1 MDFSL
6 PDGVLKLKEEAR
18 DWVEN
23 VLNPMST
30 PLEEG
35 WSSIEWFTVL
45 EELAK
50 AYATVRLIAHTMNGL
65 FWRPILYF
73 GTDEQKQHYLPKLAT
88 GEIWAAN
95 SLTEPEAGTGKDIN
109 SKAVKEGDD
118 YVLNGQKWLITLFPG
133 YTKLIYAFAATEE
146 GITSFL
152 VDAPRK
158 GLVLKPMEKMMGCVG
173 PRHYNV
179 IYKDCRVPASNVL
192 GEKGKG
198 LDVAFGML
206 HLSRV
211 SIAFCCVGLAQRML
225 DLAIEYAKKRTT
237 FGKLLVKRQA
247 IQNNVA
253 QMGTEIQAA
262 RLLAYEAAWKFDQGQ
277 DIVMEAAMAKLF
289 AEQVVTR
296 VSEMALRI
304 HGGIGYTRAHP
315 MERHSNRGEYQRT
328 YSVVDNG
335 NVKRKWSLR
344 GVPHSDLPSVGGR
357 SNLVLPGRWLFFQ
370 KMRLLAPLYSGV
382 AKTASDMACK

>member
-6 PDGVLKLKEEAR
+6 PDETIKYKTEAR
-18 DWVEN
+18 EWVEN
-23 VLNPMST
+23 VLDPLSK
-30 PLEEG
+30 PLEEDEKLPDELVAALKKGRFFGLTIPREYGGQG
-35 WSSIEWFTVL
+35 WSAVEWFPVL

-65 FWRPILYF
+65 FWRPILHF
-73 GTDEQKQHYLPKLAT
+73 GTEEQKKKYLPRLAS

-109 SKAVKEGDD
+109 SKAQKDGDD
-118 YVLNGQKWLITLFPG
+118 YILNGHKWLITLFPG
-133 YTKLIYAFAATEE
+133 YTKLIYAFAAAEE

-152 VDAPRK
+152 IDLPCD

-179 IYKDCRVPASNVL
+179 IYKNCRVPAASIL

-198 LDVAFGML
+198 LEVAFGML

-225 DLAIEYAKKRTT
+225 DLAIDYAKQRTT

-247 IQNNVA
+247 IQNNIA

-262 RLLAYEAAWKFDQGQ
+262 RLLAYEAAWKFDRGMN
-277 DIVMEAAMAKLF
+277 IVKEAAMAKLF
-289 AEQVVTR
+289 AEQVLTR
-296 VSEMALRI
+296 ISEMALRI
-304 HGGIGYTRAHP
+304 HGGIGYTRAYP
-315 MERHSNRGEYQRT
+315 IERHFR
-328 YSVVDNG
+328 DA
-335 NVKRKWSLR
+335 
-344 GVPHSDLPSVGGR
+344 R
-357 SNLVLPGRWLFFQ
+357 SYHFEEGTEEIQ
-370 KMRLLAPLYSGV
+370 KLLISRYLMR
-382 AKTASDMACK
+382 

>member
-1 MDFSL
+1 MDFNLSEKIL
-6 PDGVLKLKEEAR
+6 QLKQEAR

-23 VLNPMST
+23 VLDPLSE
-30 PLEEG
+30 PLEEEERIPEKLVEELRNGRFRFFGLTIPKEYGGEG
-35 WSSIEWFTVL
+35 WTAIEWFTVL

-65 FWRPILYF
+65 FWRPLLYF
-73 GTDEQKQHYLPKLAT
+73 GTEEQKKNYLPKLAT

-109 SKAVKEGDD
+109 SRAVKDGED
-118 YVLNGQKWLITLFPG
+118 YLLNGKKWLISLFPG

-152 VDAPRK
+152 VDAPAK

-179 IYKDCRVPASNVL
+179 IYTDCRVPATSIL

-198 LDVAFGML
+198 LDVAFDML

-211 SIAFCCVGLAQRML
+211 SIAFCEVGLAQRML
-225 DLAIEYAKKRTT
+225 DLAIGYAKKRTT
-237 FGKLLVKRQA
+237 FGKLLAKRQA
-247 IQNNVA
+247 IQNNIA
-253 QMGTEIQAA
+253 QMSTEIQAA
-262 RLLAYEAAWKFDQGQ
+262 RLLAYEAAWKFDQGRN
-277 DIVMEAAMAKLF
+277 IVKEAAMAKMF
-289 AEQVVTR
+289 GEQVLTR

-304 HGGIGYTRAHP
+304 HGGIGYTRAYP
-315 MERHSNRGEYQRT
+315 LERHFR
-328 YSVVDNG
+328 DA
-335 NVKRKWSLR
+335 
-344 GVPHSDLPSVGGR
+344 R
-357 SNLVLPGRWLFFQ
+357 SYHFEEGTEEIQ
-370 KMRLLAPLYSGV
+370 KLLISRYLLQ
-382 AKTASDMACK
+382 

>member
-6 PDGVLKLKEEAR
+6 PDHVLKLKEEAR

-30 PLEEG
+30 PLEEEERIPDELVEELRNGRFRFFGLTIPKEYGGEG
-35 WSSIEWFTVL
+35 WSAIEWFTVL

-65 FWRPILYF
+65 FWRPILHF
-73 GTDEQKQHYLPKLAT
+73 GTEEQKQHYLPKLAT

-109 SKAVKEGDD
+109 SKAMKEGND
-118 YVLNGQKWLITLFPG
+118 YVLNGHKWLITLFPN

-179 IYKDCRVPASNVL
+179 IYKNCRVPAKNVL

-225 DLAIEYAKKRTT
+225 DLAIDYAKKRTT

-304 HGGIGYTRAHP
+304 HGGIGYTRAYP
-315 MERHSNRGEYQRT
+315 MERHFR
-328 YSVVDNG
+328 DA
-335 NVKRKWSLR
+335 
-344 GVPHSDLPSVGGR
+344 R
-357 SNLVLPGRWLFFQ
+357 SYHFEEGTEEIQKLLIARHLF
-370 KMRLLAPLYSGV
+370 K
-382 AKTASDMACK
+382 

>member
-6 PDGVLKLKEEAR
+6 PDDILKYKNEAR
-18 DWVEN
+18 QWVQT
-23 VLNPMST
+23 VLDPLSK
-30 PLEEG
+30 PLEEDEKLPEELVAELKKGRFFGLTIPQEYGGQG
-35 WSSIEWFTVL
+35 WSAVEWFPVL

-65 FWRPILYF
+65 FWRPIHHF
-73 GTDEQKQHYLPKLAT
+73 GTEKQKKKYLPKLAS

-109 SKAVKEGDD
+109 CKAHKDGDN
-118 YVLNGQKWLITLFPG
+118 YILNGHKWLITLFPD

-152 VDAPRK
+152 IDLPCE
-158 GLVLKPMEKMMGCVG
+158 GLVLKPMDKMMGCVG

-179 IYKDCRVPASNVL
+179 IYKNCRVPAANIL
-192 GEKGKG
+192 GEKGQG
-198 LDVAFGML
+198 LEVAFGML

-225 DLAIEYAKKRTT
+225 DLAIDYAKQRTT
-237 FGKLLVKRQA
+237 FGKLLAKRQA
-247 IQNNVA
+247 IQNNIA

-262 RLLAYEAAWKFDQGQ
+262 RLLAFEAAWKFDQGM
-277 DIVMEAAMAKLF
+277 DIVKEAAMSKLF
-289 AEQVVTR
+289 AEQVLTR

-304 HGGIGYTRAHP
+304 HGGIGYTKAYP
-315 MERHSNRGEYQRT
+315 LERHFRDARSYHFEEGTEEIQKLLISRYL
-328 YSVVDNG
+328 
-335 NVKRKWSLR
+335 LR
-344 GVPHSDLPSVGGR
+344 
-357 SNLVLPGRWLFFQ
+357 
-370 KMRLLAPLYSGV
+370 
-382 AKTASDMACK
+382 

>member
-6 PDGVLKLKEEAR
+6 PDEILKYKNEAR
-18 DWVEN
+18 EWVEN
-23 VLNPMST
+23 VLDPLSK
-30 PLEEG
+30 PLEEDEKLPDELVAELKKGRFFGLTIPQEYGGRG
-35 WSSIEWFTVL
+35 WSAVQWFPVL

-65 FWRPILYF
+65 FWRPILHF
-73 GTDEQKQHYLPKLAT
+73 GTEEQKKKYLPQLAS
-88 GEIWAAN
+88 GAIWAAN

-109 SKAVKEGDD
+109 SRAQKDD
-118 YVLNGQKWLITLFPG
+118 NDYILNGHKWLITLFPG

-152 VDAPRK
+152 IDLPCD

-173 PRHYNV
+173 PRHYHV
-179 IYKDCRVPASNVL
+179 VYKNCRVPSANIL

-198 LDVAFGML
+198 LEVAFGML

-225 DLAIEYAKKRTT
+225 DLAIDYAKQRTT

-247 IQNNVA
+247 IQNNIA

-262 RLLAYEAAWKFDQGQ
+262 RLLAYEAAWKFDQGM
-277 DIVMEAAMAKLF
+277 DIVKEAAMAKLF
-289 AEQVVTR
+289 AEQVLTR

-304 HGGIGYTRAHP
+304 HGGIGYTRAYP
-315 MERHSNRGEYQRT
+315 IERHFR
-328 YSVVDNG
+328 DA
-335 NVKRKWSLR
+335 
-344 GVPHSDLPSVGGR
+344 R
-357 SNLVLPGRWLFFQ
+357 SYHFEEGTEEIQ
-370 KMRLLAPLYSGV
+370 KLLISRYLMR
-382 AKTASDMACK
+382 

>member
-1 MDFSL
+1 MDFKL
-6 PDGVLKLKEEAR
+6 PDEVLKIKEDAR

-23 VLNPMST
+23 VLNPLSE
-30 PLEEG
+30 PLEEEERIPDELVDELRSGRFRFFGLTIPKEYGGEG
-35 WSSIEWFTVL
+35 WSAVKWFTVL

-65 FWRPILYF
+65 FWRPLLYF
-73 GTDEQKQHYLPKLAT
+73 GTEEQKQAYLPKLAT

-109 SKAVKEGDD
+109 AKAVKEGDD
-118 YVLNGQKWLITLFPG
+118 YVLNGKKWLITLFPG

-146 GITSFL
+146 GVTSFL
-152 VDAPRK
+152 VDAPSK
-158 GLVLKPMEKMMGCVG
+158 GLVLKPMEKMMGCIG

-179 IYKDCRVPASNVL
+179 IYQDCRVPDSHVL

-206 HLSRV
+206 HLSRI

-225 DLAIEYAKKRTT
+225 DLAVDYAKQRTT
-237 FGKLLVKRQA
+237 FGKLLAKRQA
-247 IQNNVA
+247 IQNNIA

-262 RLLAYEAAWKFDQGQ
+262 RLLAYEGAWKFDEGL
-277 DIVMEAAMAKLF
+277 DIVKEAAMAKLF
-289 AEQVVTR
+289 AEQVLTR

-304 HGGIGYTRAHP
+304 HGGIGYTKAYP
-315 MERHSNRGEYQRT
+315 LERHFR
-328 YSVVDNG
+328 DA
-335 NVKRKWSLR
+335 
-344 GVPHSDLPSVGGR
+344 R
-357 SNLVLPGRWLFFQ
+357 SYHFEEGTEEIQ
-370 KMRLLAPLYSGV
+370 KLLISRYLL
-382 AKTASDMACK
+382 K

>member
-1 MDFSL
+1 MDFGL
-6 PDGVLKLKEEAR
+6 TDKVLKRKQEYR
-18 DWVEN
+18 DWVET
-23 VLNPMST
+23 VLNPLST
-30 PLEEG
+30 PLEEEERIPDELVKELRSGRLRFFGLTIPKEYGGEG
-35 WSSIEWFTVL
+35 WQAVEWLTVL

-65 FWRPILYF
+65 FWRPLLYF
-73 GTDEQKQHYLPKLAT
+73 GTDEQKQAYLPRLAT

-109 SKAVKEGDD
+109 SKAVRDGDD
-118 YVLNGQKWLITLFPG
+118 YVLNGSKWLITLFPG

-146 GITSFL
+146 GVTSFL

-179 IYKDCRVPASNVL
+179 IYNDCRVPASNIL
-192 GEKGKG
+192 GQKGKG

-211 SIAFCCVGLAQRML
+211 SIAFCCIGLAQRML
-225 DLAIEYAKKRTT
+225 DLSVAYAKKRTT
-237 FGKLLVKRQA
+237 FGKRLIQRQA

-253 QMGTEIQAA
+253 QMGTELQAA

-277 DIVMEAAMAKLF
+277 DIVKEAAMAKLF
-289 AEQVVTR
+289 AEQVVTKI
-296 VSEMALRI
+296 SEMALRI
-304 HGGIGYTRAHP
+304 HGGIGYTKAYP
-315 MERHSNRGEYQRT
+315 LERHFR
-328 YSVVDNG
+328 DA
-335 NVKRKWSLR
+335 
-344 GVPHSDLPSVGGR
+344 R
-357 SNLVLPGRWLFFQ
+357 SYHFEEGTEEIQ
-370 KMRLLAPLYSGV
+370 KLLIARYLL
-382 AKTASDMACK
+382 K

>member
-6 PDGVLKLKEEAR
+6 PDQVLKLKEEAR

-30 PLEEG
+30 PLEEEERIPDELVEELRNGRFRFFGLTIPKEYGGEG
-35 WSSIEWFTVL
+35 WSAIEWFTVL

-73 GTDEQKQHYLPKLAT
+73 GTEEQKKEYLPKLAT

-109 SKAVKEGDD
+109 SKAVKDGDD

-225 DLAIEYAKKRTT
+225 DLAIDYAKKRTT

-304 HGGIGYTRAHP
+304 HGGIGYTSAYP
-315 MERHSNRGEYQRT
+315 MERHFR
-328 YSVVDNG
+328 DA
-335 NVKRKWSLR
+335 
-344 GVPHSDLPSVGGR
+344 R
-357 SNLVLPGRWLFFQ
+357 SYHFEEGTEEIQKLLIARHLF
-370 KMRLLAPLYSGV
+370 K
-382 AKTASDMACK
+382 

>member
-6 PDGVLKLKEEAR
+6 PDEILKFKKEAR
-18 DWVEN
+18 EWVEN
-23 VLNPMST
+23 VLDPMSK
-30 PLEEG
+30 PLEEDEKLPDELVAELKKGRFFGLTIPKEYGGQG
-35 WSSIEWFTVL
+35 WSAVEWFPVL

-65 FWRPILYF
+65 FWRPILHF
-73 GTDEQKQHYLPKLAT
+73 GTEEQKQKYLPLLAS

-109 SKAVKEGDD
+109 SKAQKDGDD
-118 YVLNGQKWLITLFPG
+118 YILNGHKWLITLFPG

-152 VDAPRK
+152 IDLPCD

-179 IYKDCRVPASNVL
+179 IYKNCRVPAANIL

-198 LDVAFGML
+198 LEVAFGML

-225 DLAIEYAKKRTT
+225 DLSIAYAKKRTT
-237 FGKLLVKRQA
+237 FGKLLAKRQA
-247 IQNNVA
+247 IQSNIA

-262 RLLAYEAAWKFDQGQ
+262 RLLAFEAAWKFDQGM
-277 DIVMEAAMAKLF
+277 DIVKEAAMSKLF
-289 AEQVVTR
+289 AEQVLTR

-304 HGGIGYTRAHP
+304 HGGIGYTKAYP
-315 MERHSNRGEYQRT
+315 LERHFRDARSFHFEEGTEEIQKLLISRYL
-328 YSVVDNG
+328 
-335 NVKRKWSLR
+335 LR
-344 GVPHSDLPSVGGR
+344 
-357 SNLVLPGRWLFFQ
+357 
-370 KMRLLAPLYSGV
+370 
-382 AKTASDMACK
+382 

>member
-6 PDGVLKLKEEAR
+6 PEKILQLKQEAR
-18 DWVEN
+18 AWVED
-23 VLNPMST
+23 VLDPLSE
-30 PLEEG
+30 PLEEEEKIPENLAEELRNGRLRFFGLTIPKEYGGEG
-35 WSSIEWFTVL
+35 WTALEWFTVL

-65 FWRPILYF
+65 FWRPLLYF
-73 GTDEQKQHYLPKLAT
+73 GTEEQKQRYLPKLAT

-109 SKAVKEGDD
+109 SKAVKDGQE
-118 YVLNGQKWLITLFPG
+118 YIINGEKWLISLFPG
-133 YTKLIYAFAATEE
+133 YTQLIYAFAATEE

-152 VDAPRK
+152 VDAPAK

-179 IYKDCRVPASNVL
+179 IFKDCRVPAASIL

-198 LDVAFGML
+198 LDVAFDML

-211 SIAFCCVGLAQRML
+211 SIAFCEVGLAQRML
-225 DLAIEYAKKRTT
+225 DLAIDYAKKRTT
-237 FGKLLVKRQA
+237 FGKLLAKRQA
-247 IQNNVA
+247 IQNNIA

-277 DIVMEAAMAKLF
+277 NIVKEAAMAKMYG
-289 AEQVVTR
+289 EQVLTR

-304 HGGIGYTRAHP
+304 HGGIGYTKAYP
-315 MERHSNRGEYQRT
+315 LERHFR
-328 YSVVDNG
+328 DA
-335 NVKRKWSLR
+335 
-344 GVPHSDLPSVGGR
+344 R
-357 SNLVLPGRWLFFQ
+357 SYHFEEGTEEIQ
-370 KMRLLAPLYSGV
+370 KLLIARYLL
-382 AKTASDMACK
+382 K

>member
-6 PDGVLKLKEEAR
+6 PEDILKYKQEAR
-18 DWVEN
+18 EWVEN
-23 VLNPMST
+23 VLNPLSK
-30 PLEEG
+30 PLEEEETLPEELVAELKKGRFFGLTIPQEYGGRG
-35 WSSIEWFTVL
+35 WGAVEWFAVL

-73 GTDEQKQHYLPKLAT
+73 GTEEQKKKYLPQLAS

-109 SKAVKEGDD
+109 SKAVKDGDD
-118 YVLNGQKWLITLFPG
+118 YILNGHKWLITLFPG

-152 VDAPRK
+152 VDVPRE
-158 GLVLKPMEKMMGCVG
+158 GLILKPMEKMMGCVG

-179 IYKDCRVPASNVL
+179 IYKNCRIPADRVL

-211 SIAFCCVGLAQRML
+211 SIAFCEVGLAQQML
-225 DLAIEYAKKRTT
+225 DLAIAYAKKRST
-237 FGKLLVKRQA
+237 FGKPLSKRQA
-247 IQNNVA
+247 IQNNIA
-253 QMGTEIQAA
+253 QMGTEIEAA
-262 RLLAYEAAWKFDQGQ
+262 RLLAYKAAWKFDQGE

-289 AEQVVTR
+289 GEQVLTR

-304 HGGIGYTRAHP
+304 HGGIGYTRAYP
-315 MERHSNRGEYQRT
+315 LERHFR
-328 YSVVDNG
+328 DA
-335 NVKRKWSLR
+335 
-344 GVPHSDLPSVGGR
+344 R
-357 SNLVLPGRWLFFQ
+357 SYHFEEGTEEIQ
-370 KMRLLAPLYSGV
+370 KLLISRYLL
-382 AKTASDMACK
+382 K

>member
-6 PDGVLKLKEEAR
+6 PDEIIKYKTEAR
-18 DWVEN
+18 EWVEN
-23 VLNPMST
+23 VLDPLSK
-30 PLEEG
+30 PLEEDEKLPDELVAALKKGRFFGLTIPREYGGQG
-35 WSSIEWFTVL
+35 WSAVEWFPVL

-65 FWRPILYF
+65 FWRPILHF
-73 GTDEQKQHYLPKLAT
+73 GTEEQKKKYLPRLAS

-109 SKAVKEGDD
+109 SKAQKDGDD
-118 YVLNGQKWLITLFPG
+118 YILNGHKWLITLFPG

-152 VDAPRK
+152 IDLPCD

-179 IYKDCRVPASNVL
+179 IYKNCRVPAASIL

-198 LDVAFGML
+198 LEVAFGML

-225 DLAIEYAKKRTT
+225 DLAIDYAKQRTT

-247 IQNNVA
+247 IQNNIA

-262 RLLAYEAAWKFDQGQ
+262 RLLAYEAAWRFDQGMN
-277 DIVMEAAMAKLF
+277 IVKEAAMAKLF
-289 AEQVVTR
+289 AEQVLTR
-296 VSEMALRI
+296 ISEMALRI
-304 HGGIGYTRAHP
+304 HGGIGYTRAYP
-315 MERHSNRGEYQRT
+315 IERHFR
-328 YSVVDNG
+328 DA
-335 NVKRKWSLR
+335 
-344 GVPHSDLPSVGGR
+344 R
-357 SNLVLPGRWLFFQ
+357 SYHFEEGTEEIQ
-370 KMRLLAPLYSGV
+370 KLLISRYLMR
-382 AKTASDMACK
+382 

>member
-6 PDGVLKLKEEAR
+6 PDQVLELKEEAR

-30 PLEEG
+30 PLEEEERIPDELVEELRNGRFRFFGLTVPKEYGGEG
-35 WSSIEWFTVL
+35 WSAIEWFTVL

-73 GTDEQKQHYLPKLAT
+73 GTEEQKKEYLPKLAT

-109 SKAVKEGDD
+109 SKAVKDGDD

-179 IYKDCRVPASNVL
+179 IYKDCRVPASNLL

-225 DLAIEYAKKRTT
+225 DLAIDYAKKRTT

-289 AEQVVTR
+289 AEQVVTK

-304 HGGIGYTRAHP
+304 HGGIGYTSAYP
-315 MERHSNRGEYQRT
+315 MERHFR
-328 YSVVDNG
+328 DA
-335 NVKRKWSLR
+335 
-344 GVPHSDLPSVGGR
+344 R
-357 SNLVLPGRWLFFQ
+357 SYHFEEGTEEIQKLLIARHLF
-370 KMRLLAPLYSGV
+370 K
-382 AKTASDMACK
+382 

>member
-6 PDGVLKLKEEAR
+6 PDHVLKLKQEAR

-30 PLEEG
+30 PLEEEERIPDELVEELRNGRFRFFGLTIPKEYGGEG
-35 WSSIEWFTVL
+35 WSAIEWFTVL

-73 GTDEQKQHYLPKLAT
+73 GTEEQKEEYLPKLAT

-95 SLTEPEAGTGKDIN
+95 SLTEPEAGTGRDIN

-118 YVLNGQKWLITLFPG
+118 YVLNGHKWLITLFPS
-133 YTKLIYAFAATEE
+133 YTKLIYAFAGTEE

-158 GLVLKPMEKMMGCVG
+158 GLVLKPMQKMMGCVG

-179 IYKDCRVPASNVL
+179 IYKNCRVPASKVL

-225 DLAIEYAKKRTT
+225 DLAIDYAKKRTT
-237 FGKLLVKRQA
+237 FGKLLAKRQA

-304 HGGIGYTRAHP
+304 HGGIGYTRAYP
-315 MERHSNRGEYQRT
+315 MERHFRDT
-328 YSVVDNG
+328 
-335 NVKRKWSLR
+335 
-344 GVPHSDLPSVGGR
+344 R
-357 SNLVLPGRWLFFQ
+357 SYHFEEGTEEIQKLLIARHLF
-370 KMRLLAPLYSGV
+370 K
-382 AKTASDMACK
+382 

>member
-6 PDGVLKLKEEAR
+6 PDKVLKLKQEAR
-18 DWVEN
+18 DWVED

-30 PLEEG
+30 PLEEEERIPDELVEELRNGRFRFFGLTIPKEYGGEG
-35 WSSIEWFTVL
+35 WSAIEWFTVL

-73 GTDEQKQHYLPKLAT
+73 GTEEQKQHYLPKLAT

-109 SKAVKEGDD
+109 SKAVKDGDD
-118 YVLNGQKWLITLFPG
+118 YVLNGHKWLITLFPN
-133 YTKLIYAFAATEE
+133 YTKLIYAFAATDE

-158 GLVLKPMEKMMGCVG
+158 GLVLKPMQKMMGCVG

-225 DLAIEYAKKRTT
+225 DLAIDYAKKRTT

-262 RLLAYEAAWKFDQGQ
+262 RLLAYEAAWRFDKGQ
-277 DIVMEAAMAKLF
+277 DIVKEAAMAKLF

-304 HGGIGYTRAHP
+304 HGGIGYTRAYP
-315 MERHSNRGEYQRT
+315 MERHFR
-328 YSVVDNG
+328 DA
-335 NVKRKWSLR
+335 
-344 GVPHSDLPSVGGR
+344 R
-357 SNLVLPGRWLFFQ
+357 SYHFEEGTEEIQKLLIARHLF
-370 KMRLLAPLYSGV
+370 K
-382 AKTASDMACK
+382 

>member
-1 MDFSL
+1 MDFNL
-6 PDGVLKLKEEAR
+6 PDEIIKYKNEAR
-18 DWVEN
+18 EWVEN
-23 VLNPMST
+23 VLDPLSK
-30 PLEEG
+30 PLEEDEKLPEELVAELKKGRFFGLTIPQEYGGQG
-35 WSSIEWFTVL
+35 WSAVEWFPVL

-65 FWRPILYF
+65 FWRPILHF
-73 GTDEQKQHYLPKLAT
+73 GTEEQKKTYLPRLAS

-109 SKAVKEGDD
+109 SKAQKDGDD
-118 YVLNGQKWLITLFPG
+118 YLLNGHKWLITLFPG

-152 VDAPRK
+152 IDLPCD

-179 IYKDCRVPASNVL
+179 IYKNCRVPSANIL

-198 LDVAFGML
+198 LEVAFGML

-225 DLAIEYAKKRTT
+225 DLAIDYAKQRTT
-237 FGKLLVKRQA
+237 FGKLLAKRQA
-247 IQNNVA
+247 IQNNIA

-262 RLLAYEAAWKFDQGQ
+262 RLLAYEAAWKFDQGM
-277 DIVMEAAMAKLF
+277 DIVKEAAMAKLF
-289 AEQVVTR
+289 AEQVLTR

-304 HGGIGYTRAHP
+304 HGGIGYTRAYP
-315 MERHSNRGEYQRT
+315 IERHFR
-328 YSVVDNG
+328 DA
-335 NVKRKWSLR
+335 
-344 GVPHSDLPSVGGR
+344 R
-357 SNLVLPGRWLFFQ
+357 SYHFEEGTEEIQ
-370 KMRLLAPLYSGV
+370 KLLISRYLMR
-382 AKTASDMACK
+382 

>member
-6 PDGVLKLKEEAR
+6 PDHVLKLKQEAR

-30 PLEEG
+30 PLEEEERIPDELVEELRNGRFRFFGLTIPKEYGGEG
-35 WSSIEWFTVL
+35 WSAIEWFTVL

-73 GTDEQKQHYLPKLAT
+73 GTEEQKKEYLPKLAT

-109 SKAVKEGDD
+109 SKAVKDGDD

-133 YTKLIYAFAATEE
+133 HTKLIYAFAGTEE

-179 IYKDCRVPASNVL
+179 IYKDCRVPASKVL

-211 SIAFCCVGLAQRML
+211 SIAFCCVGLAQKML
-225 DLAIEYAKKRTT
+225 DLAIDYAKKRTT

-262 RLLAYEAAWKFDQGQ
+262 RLIAYEAAWKFDQGQ

-304 HGGIGYTRAHP
+304 HGGIGYTRAYP
-315 MERHSNRGEYQRT
+315 MERHFR
-328 YSVVDNG
+328 DA
-335 NVKRKWSLR
+335 
-344 GVPHSDLPSVGGR
+344 R
-357 SNLVLPGRWLFFQ
+357 SYHFEEGTEEIQKLLIARHLF
-370 KMRLLAPLYSGV
+370 K
-382 AKTASDMACK
+382 

>member
-6 PDGVLKLKEEAR
+6 PDEILKYKNEAR
-18 DWVEN
+18 QWVEN
-23 VLNPMST
+23 VLNPLSK
-30 PLEEG
+30 PLEEEEKLPEELITELKRGRFFGLTIPKEYGGQG
-35 WSSIEWFTVL
+35 WSAVEWFPVL

-65 FWRPILYF
+65 FWRPLLHF
-73 GTDEQKQHYLPKLAT
+73 GTEEQKKKYLPGLAS

-109 SKAVKEGDD
+109 SKAVADGDD
-118 YVLNGQKWLITLFPG
+118 YVLNGHKWLITLFPG

-146 GITSFL
+146 GITAFL
-152 VDAPRK
+152 IDVPCD

-179 IYKDCRVPASNVL
+179 IYKNCRVPAANIL

-198 LDVAFGML
+198 LEVAFGML

-211 SIAFCCVGLAQRML
+211 SISFCCVGLAQRML
-225 DLAIEYAKKRTT
+225 DLAVAYAKERTT
-237 FGKLLVKRQA
+237 FGKLLAKRQA
-247 IQNNVA
+247 VQNNIA

-262 RLLAYEAAWKFDQGQ
+262 RLLAYEAAWKFDQGM
-277 DIVMEAAMAKLF
+277 DIVKEAAMAKLF

-304 HGGIGYTRAHP
+304 HGGIGYTRAFP
-315 MERHSNRGEYQRT
+315 IERHFRDARSYHFEEGTEEIQKLLISRYL
-328 YSVVDNG
+328 
-335 NVKRKWSLR
+335 LR
-344 GVPHSDLPSVGGR
+344 
-357 SNLVLPGRWLFFQ
+357 
-370 KMRLLAPLYSGV
+370 
-382 AKTASDMACK
+382 

>member
-6 PDGVLKLKEEAR
+6 PEKILKLKAEAR

-23 VLNPMST
+23 VLDPLSS
-30 PLEEG
+30 PLEEEERIPDALVEELRNGQFRFFGLTIPKEYGGEG
-35 WSSIEWFTVL
+35 WSAIEWFTVL
-45 EELAK
+45 EELSK

-65 FWRPILYF
+65 FWRPLLYF
-73 GTDEQKQHYLPKLAT
+73 GTEAQKQEYLPKLAT
-88 GEIWAAN
+88 GEIWSAN

-109 SKAVKEGDD
+109 SKAARDGDD
-118 YVLNGQKWLITLFPG
+118 YILNGRKWLITLFPG

-152 VDAPRK
+152 VDVPNK

-206 HLSRV
+206 HLSRI
-211 SIAFCCVGLAQRML
+211 SISFCEIGLAQKML
-225 DLAIEYAKKRTT
+225 DLAVNYAKKRTT
-237 FGKLLVKRQA
+237 FGKLLSKRQA
-247 IQNNVA
+247 IQNNIA
-253 QMGTEIQAA
+253 QMGTEIEAA
-262 RLLAYEAAWKFDQGQ
+262 RALSYRAAWKFDQGQ
-277 DIVMEAAMAKLF
+277 DIVKVAAMAKLF

-296 VSEMALRI
+296 VSELALRI
-304 HGGIGYTRAHP
+304 HGGIGYTKAYS
-315 MERHSNRGEYQRT
+315 MERHFR
-328 YSVVDNG
+328 DA
-335 NVKRKWSLR
+335 
-344 GVPHSDLPSVGGR
+344 R
-357 SNLVLPGRWLFFQ
+357 SYHFEEGTEEIQ
-370 KMRLLAPLYSGV
+370 KLLIARYLL
-382 AKTASDMACK
+382 K

>member
-6 PDGVLKLKEEAR
+6 PERILLLKEEAR
-18 DWVEN
+18 DWVEK
-23 VLNPMST
+23 VLDPLSV
-30 PLEEG
+30 PLEEEERIPEALVEELRHGHFRFFGLTIPKEYGGEG
-35 WSSIEWFTVL
+35 WTATEWFTVL

-50 AYATVRLIAHTMNGL
+50 AYATIRLIAHTMNGL
-65 FWRPILYF
+65 FWRPLLYF
-73 GTDEQKQHYLPKLAT
+73 GTEEQKQHYLPKLAT

-109 SKAVKEGDD
+109 SKATKDGDD
-118 YVLNGQKWLITLFPG
+118 YILNGHKWLITLFPDH
-133 YTKLIYAFAATEE
+133 TKLIYAFAGTEE

-152 VDAPRK
+152 VDVPRK

-206 HLSRV
+206 HLSRI
-211 SIAFCCVGLAQRML
+211 SIAFCEVGLAQKML
-225 DLAIEYAKKRTT
+225 DLAIDYAKKRFT
-237 FGKLLVKRQA
+237 FGKLLAKRQA
-247 IQNNVA
+247 IQNNIA

-277 DIVMEAAMAKLF
+277 DIVKEAAMAKLF
-289 AEQVVTR
+289 AEQVLTR
-296 VSEMALRI
+296 VSEMALRM
-304 HGGIGYTRAHP
+304 HGGIGYTKAYP
-315 MERHSNRGEYQRT
+315 LERHFR
-328 YSVVDNG
+328 DA
-335 NVKRKWSLR
+335 
-344 GVPHSDLPSVGGR
+344 R
-357 SNLVLPGRWLFFQ
+357 SFHFEEGTEEIQ
-370 KMRLLAPLYSGV
+370 KLLISRYFL
-382 AKTASDMACK
+382 K